1 MRKGVDWRSAGTARR
16 RGVVRWRE
24 RASMVGVWE
33 GEVRRE
39 RKGEHIDGFNFVS
52 FRRKIHFNLDSLLH
66 LITAGW
72 SPSSTL

>member
-1 MRKGVDWRSAGTARR
+1 
-16 RGVVRWRE
+16 VRWRE
-24 RASMVGVWE
+24 RASIVAARE

-66 LITAGW
+66 LITAGC